1 MGSPFCSTC
10 GGFIVP
16 GSKHSSEECK
26 ERTENNNQEHSN
38 DTDAEQFKQPKHGWL
53 VAYFQPFEKK
63 NKFPNLY
70 VYKVKNAPTAKGYT
84 DTTVPKGS
92 NFFTGIYV
100 LYNTP
105 YEKNG
110 QKSELRLSKGIL
122 YYKVEKMHEK
132 NDLKVPIKNVLWLP
146 RDHILTLEEKL
157 EARLNKEWRLEG
169 NDSGL
174 VIAVIRESLDLE
186 IQK

>member
-38 DTDAEQFKQPKHGWL
+38 DTDTEQFKQPKHGWL
-53 VAYFQPFEKK
+53 VAYFQPLEDKE
-63 NKFPNLY
+63 KFPNLY
-70 VYKVKNAPTAKGYT
+70 VYKIKHITNAQGYT
-84 DTTVPKGS
+84 KATVSKGS
-92 NFFTGIYV
+92 NFFTGIYM

-110 QKSELRLSKGIL
+110 QKHELRLSKGIL
-122 YYKVEKMHEK
+122 YYKSEKMHVK
-132 NDLKVPIKNVLWLP
+132 HSLKVSIKDVLRLS
-146 RDHILTLEEKL
+146 RDNIFSLENKL
-157 EARLNKEWRLEG
+157 EARLNDEWCLERE
-169 NDSGL
+169 DSWQVIGVIKKGL
-174 VIAVIRESLDLE
+174 EL
-186 IQK
+186 